1 MIHNMFLCL
10 SDIEDGRLRTTK
22 FKYRTLW
29 NFFFFSQETTNL
41 IESKHY
47 MNSLLSF
54 LLIFF
59 VWIGNTRWPP
69 ESIAWNRT
77 LLENESK
84 WVFSEELQTCLNANS
99 APISYTM
106 CAIRFQVGLYSSSS
120 RQGGII
126 YSHKNNFMMSYSL
139 FNISG
144 SRIKWTVKTR
154 DSFFIHNYF
163 YIITLAWM
171 I

>member
-1 MIHNMFLCL
+1 
-10 SDIEDGRLRTTK
+10 
-22 FKYRTLW
+22 
-29 NFFFFSQETTNL
+29 
-41 IESKHY
+41 
-47 MNSLLSF
+47 
-54 LLIFF
+54 
-59 VWIGNTRWPP
+59 
-69 ESIAWNRT
+69 
-77 LLENESK
+77 
-84 WVFSEELQTCLNANS
+84 LNANS

-106 CAIRFQVGLYSSSS
+106 CAIHFQVGLYSSSS

-144 SRIKWTVKTR
+144 SRIKWIVKTR

-163 YIITLAWM
+163 YIITLAWV